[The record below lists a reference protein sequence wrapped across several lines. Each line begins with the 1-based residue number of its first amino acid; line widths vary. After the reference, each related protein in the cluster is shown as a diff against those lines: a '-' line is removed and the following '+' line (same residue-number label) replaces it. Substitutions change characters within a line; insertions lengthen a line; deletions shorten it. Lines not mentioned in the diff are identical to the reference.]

1 MQESEIVSVPDGSLW
16 TTHQGNGPALVC
28 CHGGPG
34 LWDYLAPVAEM
45 VDDMM
50 TVYRYDQRA
59 CGRSTGGPP
68 YDVTTAVADLD
79 ALRDHWNLPQWI
91 VLGHSWGA
99 TLALAYCLAYPSRV
113 RALIY
118 LSGTGI
124 DASWKEEYHRNQDA
138 QLTPPEQR
146 QLADLRA
153 QLSVVQGAEF
163 DAIERAYCE
172 LSWSTDIA
180 DRSRARELARQLFVD
195 GLHINFQVN
204 RVLGKDG
211 DRFTQQPIMIEQV
224 ATLRI
229 PTLVIHGALDPRP
242 ARVAQH
248 FAKLVP
254 SASYL
259 ELPLVGHLP
268 WIEQPVLLRGV
279 LRSFLTQPSN
289 GHPLRK
295 VDGKFP
301 SK

>member
-1 MQESEIVSVPDGSLW
+1 MQRSEIVGVLDGSLW
-16 TTHQGNGPALVC
+16 TTRQGNGPALVC

-45 VDDMM
+45 IDDLM

-59 CGRSTGGPP
+59 CGRSTGEPP
-68 YDVTTAVADLD
+68 YDVATAVADLE
-79 ALRDHWNLPQWI
+79 ALRDHWDLPQWI

-99 TLALAYCLAYPSRV
+99 TLALAYSLANPSRV

-118 LSGTGI
+118 LCGTGI
-124 DASWKEEYHRNQDA
+124 DMSWKEEYHRNQDA
-138 QLTPPEQR
+138 LLTPSEHR

-153 QLSVVQGAEF
+153 QLSVAQGAEF
-163 DAIERAYCE
+163 DAVERAYCE

-195 GLHINFQVN
+195 GLHINFHVN

-211 DRFTQQPIMIEQV
+211 DRFTQQPTMIGQL

-242 ARVAQH
+242 ARVSQH

-259 ELPLVGHLP
+259 ELPHVGHLP
-268 WIEQPVLLRGV
+268 WIERPDLLRGA
-279 LRSFLTQPSN
+279 LRPFLTR
-289 GHPLRK
+289 L
-295 VDGKFP
+295 F
-301 SK
+301 